1 VGRAIAAASAVPA
14 RGTVAVVLVGEGEGV
29 DVGLG
34 LTTASVA
41 DWEGAAEL
49 GSSDGD
55 ADCVT

>member
-1 VGRAIAAASAVPA
+1 VPA